1 MWAMSAQLKLVVDHL
16 YAYMNA
22 DYSTA
27 LTRPVKIGLI
37 FTQHRAD
44 PNAFMP
50 YFLSVASILK
60 VIGFTPKTDI

>member
-27 LTRPVKIGLI
+27 LTRPVKLGLI

-50 YFLSVASILK
+50 YFFRLQTS
-60 VIGFTPKTDI
+60 